1 MKEQFL
7 FILFEWKFYCF
18 LHCFLF
24 IVNVISPDSLNE
36 YGDS

>member
-1 MKEQFL
+1 MEEQFL
-7 FILFEWKFYCF
+7 FILLNKLYCF
-18 LHCFLF
+18 TLFSF